1 LLILRSTQ
9 ERTVMIEVLT
19 SNTRGR
25 LLSADILDSM
35 YRLRS
40 EAFADR
46 LGWEVTSVGGRE
58 IDAFDDL
65 GPTYMIVRDMLD
77 PTHAL
82 GCWRLLPTTG
92 PYMLSDVFPELLDG
106 ADAPRDPRVWEISRY
121 AVSPATRTARR
132 GFGFGDVSIA
142 MWRRLFGFARE
153 AGIDSYVAVTT
164 VAVERLVARLGL
176 TIERFGPPRQIGCES
191 SVAFRLPMDA
201 RAEAVLG
208 VPAEPARAA

>member
-1 LLILRSTQ
+1 
-9 ERTVMIEVLT
+9 MIEVLT

-35 YRLRS
+35 FRLRS
-40 EAFADR
+40 AAFAER
-46 LGWEVTSVGGRE
+46 LGWEVTSVRGRE
-58 IDAFDDL
+58 IDAFDEL
-65 GPTYMIVRDMLD
+65 NPTYMIVRNALD

-106 ADAPRDPRVWEISRY
+106 AEAPRDPRVWEISRY

-132 GFGFGDVSIA
+132 GFGFGDVSVA
-142 MWRRLFGFARE
+142 MWRQLFRFARE

-176 TIERFGPPRQIGCES
+176 NIERYGPPRQIGCEL

-208 VPAEPARAA
+208 TAADAARAA

>member
-1 LLILRSTQ
+1 
-9 ERTVMIEVLT
+9 MIEVLT

-40 EAFADR
+40 EAFAAR

-65 GPTYMIVRDMLD
+65 RPTYMIVRD
-77 PTHAL
+77 THEPKRAL
-82 GCWRLLPTTG
+82 GCWRLLPTMG
-92 PYMLSDVFPELLDG
+92 PYMLRDVFPELLDG
-106 ADAPRDPRVWEISRY
+106 AAAPRDARVWEISRY
-121 AVSPATRTARR
+121 AVSTAMRSSRR
-132 GFGFGDVSIA
+132 GFGFGEVSIA
-142 MWRRLFGFARE
+142 MWRNLFRFARE
-153 AGIDSYVAVTT
+153 AGIDAYVAVTT

-176 TIERFGPPRQIGCES
+176 TIERYGPPRQIGCEL

-208 VPAEPARAA
+208 APAEPARAA

>member
-1 LLILRSTQ
+1 
-9 ERTVMIEVLT
+9 MIEVLT

-40 EAFADR
+40 EAFVER
-46 LGWEVTSVGGRE
+46 LGWEVTSVRGRE

-65 GPTYMIVRDMLD
+65 NPTYMIVRDAIE
-77 PTHAL
+77 PTCAL

-92 PYMLSDVFPELLDG
+92 PYMLRDVFPELLDG
-106 ADAPRDPRVWEISRY
+106 AEAPGDPRVWEISRY
-121 AVSPATRTARR
+121 AVSPATRTSHR

-142 MWRRLFGFARE
+142 MWRRLFSFARE
-153 AGIDSYVAVTT
+153 AGIDAYVAVTT

-176 TIERFGPPRQIGCES
+176 TIERYGPPRQVGCER

-208 VPAEPARAA
+208 IPAEPARAA

>member
-1 LLILRSTQ
+1 
-9 ERTVMIEVLT
+9 MIEVLT

-40 EAFADR
+40 EAFAER
-46 LGWEVTSVGGRE
+46 LGWEVTSVRGRE
-58 IDAFDDL
+58 IDAFDAL
-65 GPTYMIVRDMLD
+65 EPTYMIVRDTFEPMR
-77 PTHAL
+77 AL

-92 PYMLSDVFPELLDG
+92 PYMLRDVFPELLDG
-106 ADAPRDPRVWEISRY
+106 EEAPRDPRVWEISRY
-121 AVSPATRTARR
+121 AVSQATRTAGR

-142 MWRRLFGFARE
+142 MWRSLFAFARD
-153 AGIDSYVAVTT
+153 AGIDAYVAVTT

-176 TIERFGPPRQIGCES
+176 TIERYGPPRQIGCEL

-201 RAEAVLG
+201 RAERVLG
-208 VPAEPARAA
+208 APAEPARAA